1 MNPSGLLPPSP
12 MGAQSQDEA
21 TLESIL
27 KAQLNIASTIQ
38 SKLESESN
46 LDPREYKDLIV
57 AATGIISLAHRT
69 EESLKTITTLQLFVD
84 TVMEFLKSRSDTVGE
99 DLVAALVRVAEGLN
113 AREEVSSV
121 IQSHNFRASA
131 V

>member
-1 MNPSGLLPPSP
+1 